1 MVKNCFIDLNRIYIS
16 YHKNNKIRNSKSIF
30 VINCQL
36 YFQTG
41 NIQSLQVKYFD
52 TNPIS
57 TRIKSFITCKGISE
71 KFCKILASF
80 TTMVAS
86 SGQKK
91 ETAIK
96 LNSEINTIGLKQ
108 NENSNKTFYRHL
120 PDLTM
125 NAISRSPQSQRI
137 FL

>member
-1 MVKNCFIDLNRIYIS
+1 
-16 YHKNNKIRNSKSIF
+16 
-30 VINCQL
+30 
-36 YFQTG
+36 
-41 NIQSLQVKYFD
+41 
-52 TNPIS
+52 
-57 TRIKSFITCKGISE
+57 
-71 KFCKILASF
+71 
-80 TTMVAS
+80 MVAS

-125 NAISRSPQSQRI
+125 NAISLYYWPSNHVILSHNKP
-137 FL
+137 FM